1 MSLPLSLLNRRIVKE
16 VEDLFGHRA
25 GREKAP
31 TPLLFELGEEGS
43 PI

>member
-1 MSLPLSLLNRRIVKE
+1 MGLPLSLLNRRLVRE
-16 VEDLFGHRA
+16 METLYDYRA
-25 GREKAP
+25 GREESL